1 MNLFTGMTDHEI
13 ISALLMFALFNLY
26 VMLLAAALVA
36 FYVSSKPRRGRVRTA
51 ALWHMGAAVVFLFCL
66 ITTVW
71 AAPAQK
77 SFIDA
82 DLAETFF
89 KGERF
94 QKVVIGLV
102 AAVVG
107 VGMIIVGLVRGSR
120 QRREAAQEALLAV

>member
-51 ALWHMGAAVVFLFCL
+51 ALWHMGAAVVFLFCM

-71 AAPAQK
+71 AAPAEK
-77 SFIDA
+77 SFIDT

-102 AAVVG
+102 AAAVG
-107 VGMIIVGLVRGSR
+107 VGMIIVGLLRGSR